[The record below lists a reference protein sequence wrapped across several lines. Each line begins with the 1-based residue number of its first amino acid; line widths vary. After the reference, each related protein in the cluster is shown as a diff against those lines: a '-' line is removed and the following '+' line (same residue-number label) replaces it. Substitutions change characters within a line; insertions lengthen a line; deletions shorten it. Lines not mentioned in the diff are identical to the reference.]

1 MKGRDELST
10 DPSAT
15 SPLPV
20 KHSFGRL
27 NADNINRRRTIMA
40 ADDLGFDPNA
50 LRDKYRAERDK
61 RLRADASEQYVEIA
75 GQFAHYLEDP
85 YVQPIERTALSE
97 DVEVV
102 VVGGGFGGLLAG
114 ARLREAGVED
124 IRLIEKGGDF
134 GGTWY
139 WNRYPGAACDIES
152 YIYLPLLEEVGYM
165 PVEKYSRAPEI
176 LRHSRAIGEKF
187 DLYKGALFQTEVT
200 EMRWDEGLSRW
211 IVKTNRG
218 DALNARFVVMA
229 NGPLHRPKL
238 PGIPGVEGFKGHS
251 FHTSRWDYGYTGGDS
266 NGGLTGLKDK
276 RVAIIGTGATAVQC
290 IPHLGE
296 WAKELFVFQR
306 TPSSIDVRANRPTDP
321 DWAAS
326 LEPGW
331 QQERMDNFNVLV
343 SGGFADKD
351 LVNDGW
357 TDIIGNILL
366 LARKKAEAGEQ
377 VENPAELMQLADF
390 KKMEQVRARV
400 DSVVQDASAA
410 EALKPWYNQFCKRPC
425 FHDEYL
431 PTFNRENVH
440 LIDTAGK
447 GVERI
452 TENAIV
458 VDGKAYEVDCLIYAT
473 GFEVGTDYTRRS
485 GYELYGRGGQTLT
498 DKWKA
503 GAETLHGV
511 LSRGFPNC
519 FIVSNVQ
526 SGFSANFPHMINE
539 QSKHIAYL
547 VTSAQERQA
556 RTVEPSKEAEQAW
569 VDTIVKL
576 AIMREA
582 FLKECTPGYYNNE
595 GQPEAMTVKN
605 GSYGAGPV
613 AFTKVLEDWRAE
625 GSLKGLELTP

>member
-1 MKGRDELST
+1 
-10 DPSAT
+10 
-15 SPLPV
+15 
-20 KHSFGRL
+20 
-27 NADNINRRRTIMA
+27 MA

-50 LRDKYRAERDK
+50 LREKYRAERDK

-75 GQFAHYLEDP
+75 GKFAHYLEDP
-85 YVQPIERTALSE
+85 YVQPIERAPIDE
-97 DVEVV
+97 AVEVV
-102 VVGGGFGGLLAG
+102 VIGGGFGGQLAA
-114 ARLREAGVED
+114 ARLREAGVQD
-124 IRLIEKGGDF
+124 IRIIEKGGDF

-152 YIYLPLLEEVGYM
+152 YIYLPLLEEVGYL

-187 DLYKGALFQTEVT
+187 DLYKGALFQTEVK
-200 EMRWDEGLSRW
+200 ELRWDEAAARW
-211 IVKTNRG
+211 TVSTNRG
-218 DALNARFVVMA
+218 DALRARFVVMA

-238 PGIPGVEGFKGHS
+238 PGIPGVESFKGHS
-251 FHTSRWDYGYTGGDS
+251 FHTSRWDYEYTGGDS

-276 RVAIIGTGATAVQC
+276 RIGIIGTGATAVQC
-290 IPHLGE
+290 VPHLGE
-296 WAKELFVFQR
+296 WAKELYVFQR
-306 TPSSIDVRANRPTDP
+306 TPSSIDVRNNRPTDP
-321 DWAAS
+321 EWAAS
-326 LEPGW
+326 LQPGW

-366 LARKKAEAGEQ
+366 LARKKAEAGEK

-400 DSVVQDASAA
+400 DAVVEDPAKA

-431 PTFNRENVH
+431 TTFNRPNVH
-440 LIDTAGK
+440 LIDTKGR

-458 VDGKAYEVDCLIYAT
+458 VDGKEYEVDCLIYAT

-498 DKWKA
+498 DKWKN

-547 VTSAQERQA
+547 VKSAMERQA
-556 RTVEPSKEAEQAW
+556 RVVEPSEEAEQAW

-576 AIMREA
+576 AVMREQ

-595 GQPEAMTVKN
+595 GKPEAMTAKN